1 MVSYL
6 WNEKMHATRG
16 RLCAEE
22 HLGIRESLIQE
33 VTVERSQVLMSKL
46 GRRGKE
52 GSIPR
57 RGNGSSAKAEGVFG
71 NGEIPSYGCS
81 VHQGQLE
88 LEVRSSGQGF

>member
-1 MVSYL
+1 MRKCVQ
-6 WNEKMHATRG
+6 H
-16 RLCAEE
+16 RLCVEE
-22 HLGIRESLIQE
+22 YLGIRESLIQE
-33 VTVERSQVLMSKL
+33 VTVERSQVLMSQL

-52 GSIPR
+52 GSIPS
-57 RGNGSSAKAEGVFG
+57 RGNGCSAKAEGVRVSG